1 MRIVLLLILPFFL
14 LAKPFKVATYNVE
27 NLFDARYSGTEYQ
40 EYTKK
45 HNWTERTVEI
55 KLNHTAE
62 VICDLNAD
70 ILGVQEIENEPI
82 LRALQKKL
90 DEVGCAYPYLA
101 ITHTKRASV
110 QVGLLSRF
118 PIRSTKEIAVGR
130 SPGTRNILEAVA
142 EVQNTPLHIFVNH
155 WKSRS
160 REGWESKRMV
170 YAKALQKRLDR
181 LPGSAEYLLLGDF
194 NTDYDAYLSL
204 EERINDTEG
213 KTGLHDI
220 VHATDD
226 LSSLTRE
233 AGRHYTLWG
242 ELELDGRWNT
252 KFYGRRG
259 TPDHILLPRTMM
271 DDKGI
276 NYIDGSFGVFR
287 RSYLFTKRGYI
298 NSWEYKKGKHRGRGY
313 SDHLPIYAYFDTKP
327 YHLGKGAKRTIQ
339 REVKP
344 IEYLYGTE
352 TLSGELVLKD
362 AVVLW
367 KERGNAL
374 IKQSPEGRGI
384 FLYGCA
390 GELQAGKAYDLL
402 VRGIKTYHGL
412 KEITHAYLLKEKA
425 ETDISPYLLTQGDL
439 SKPIAT
445 RQNELLKSLTGIYR
459 EGYFYV
465 SGRKIPIYF
474 KKRNSTPPNGS
485 KLKIAYAHLGY
496 YKNLQLVVYSPK
508 DFTVLEK

>member
-1 MRIVLLLILPFFL
+1 
-14 LAKPFKVATYNVE
+14 
-27 NLFDARYSGTEYQ
+27 
-40 EYTKK
+40 
-45 HNWTERTVEI
+45 
-55 KLNHTAE
+55 
-62 VICDLNAD
+62 
-70 ILGVQEIENEPI
+70 
-82 LRALQKKL
+82 
-90 DEVGCAYPYLA
+90 
-101 ITHTKRASV
+101 
-110 QVGLLSRF
+110 
-118 PIRSTKEIAVGR
+118 
-130 SPGTRNILEAVA
+130 
-142 EVQNTPLHIFVNH
+142 
-155 WKSRS
+155 
-160 REGWESKRMV
+160 
-170 YAKALQKRLDR
+170 
-181 LPGSAEYLLLGDF
+181 
-194 NTDYDAYLSL
+194 
-204 EERINDTEG
+204 
-213 KTGLHDI
+213 
-220 VHATDD
+220 
-226 LSSLTRE
+226 
-233 AGRHYTLWG
+233 
-242 ELELDGRWNT
+242 
-252 KFYGRRG
+252 
-259 TPDHILLPRTMM
+259 
-271 DDKGI
+271 
-276 NYIDGSFGVFR
+276 
-287 RSYLFTKRGYI
+287 
-298 NSWEYKKGKHRGRGY
+298 
-313 SDHLPIYAYFDTKP
+313 
-327 YHLGKGAKRTIQ
+327 
-339 REVKP
+339 VKP

-390 GELQAGKAYDLL
+390 DGLQEGKAYDLL

-445 RQNELLKSLTGIYR
+445 RQNELFKSLTGIYR

>member
-1 MRIVLLLILPFFL
+1 
-14 LAKPFKVATYNVE
+14 
-27 NLFDARYSGTEYQ
+27 
-40 EYTKK
+40 
-45 HNWTERTVEI
+45 
-55 KLNHTAE
+55 
-62 VICDLNAD
+62 
-70 ILGVQEIENEPI
+70 
-82 LRALQKKL
+82 
-90 DEVGCAYPYLA
+90 
-101 ITHTKRASV
+101 
-110 QVGLLSRF
+110 
-118 PIRSTKEIAVGR
+118 
-130 SPGTRNILEAVA
+130 
-142 EVQNTPLHIFVNH
+142 
-155 WKSRS
+155 
-160 REGWESKRMV
+160 MV
-170 YAKALQKRLDR
+170 YAKALQKRLER
-181 LPGSAEYLLLGDF
+181 LPKSAEYLLLGDF

-204 EERINDTEG
+204 EARINDTEG
-213 KTGLHDI
+213 RTGLHHI
-220 VHATDD
+220 VHTTED
-226 LSSLTRE
+226 LSSLTPE
-233 AGRHYTLWG
+233 SGRHYTLWG

-390 GELQAGKAYDLL
+390 DGLQEGKAYDLL

-445 RQNELLKSLTGIYR
+445 RQNELFKSLTGIYR